1 MLYAIKTPEG
11 WVRNKPNGRKYEFS
25 KKLNDARVFNRKGAA
40 ENAKN
45 FVRYEHFEWKLSDI
59 EVRQIAAIELM

>member
-11 WVRNKPNGRKYEFS
+11 WVRNKPNGRKYKFS

-45 FVRYEHFEWKLSDI
+45 FVRYEHSEWEWSDI

>member
-25 KKLNDARVFNRKGAA
+25 KRLNDARVFNRKCAA
-40 ENAKN
+40 KNAEN
-45 FVRYEHFEWKLSDI
+45 FVRHEHSEWKWSDI